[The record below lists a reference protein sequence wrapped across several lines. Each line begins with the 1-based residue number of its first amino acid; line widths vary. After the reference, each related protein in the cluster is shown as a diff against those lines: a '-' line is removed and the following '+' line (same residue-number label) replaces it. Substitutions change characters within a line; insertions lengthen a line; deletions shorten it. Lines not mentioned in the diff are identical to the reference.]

1 MKIPPWPARWMQER
15 NPLFMGHY
23 NLLLFICM
31 LTDEGDYLK
40 KKAVAAKGE
49 ISLKRQL
56 GMCLVSN

>member
-1 MKIPPWPARWMQER
+1 MKIPPWPARWMEER

-40 KKAVAAKGE
+40 KKELWQRRVR
-49 ISLKRQL
+49 S
-56 GMCLVSN
+56 V